1 MSICQI
7 NFFSESLMRTV
18 NFSAIIP
25 IDKRSVDGER
35 LRDKNKPLKT
45 LYLLHGIY
53 GNESDW
59 IANSRIKR
67 LAQKLNLAVI
77 MPAGENKFY
86 SDQRAHDLFGRY
98 IGEELPEFTRTMF
111 NLSEDRED
119 TYIAGLSMG
128 GAGAI
133 YAGLR
138 YPETFGFV
146 GAFSSGLVIDNY
158 PPDDNSYRLPEQ
170 RSYFEDVFGPEAA
183 VCGSDRDYRALAKAV
198 QAAGKPMPKIYMSCG
213 TEDGLLKVNREYHS
227 FLQEMGWPVT
237 YEEGPGAHDWD
248 FWDLYI
254 EKFLATL
261 PLEAPSDGLDSGHI
275 G

>member
-18 NFSAIIP
+18 NFNAIIP

-86 SDQRAHDLFGRY
+86 SDQRAHDLFGQY
-98 IGEELPEFTRTMF
+98 IGSELPEFTRTMF
-111 NLSEDRED
+111 NLSTERED
-119 TYIAGLSMG
+119 TYVAGLSMG

-138 YPETFGFV
+138 YPQTFSHV
-146 GAFSSGLVIDNY
+146 GALSSGLVIDSY
-158 PPDDNSYRLPEQ
+158 PADNGSYRLPEQ
-170 RSYFEDVFGPEAA
+170 RAYFEDVFGPEAA
-183 VCGSDRDYRALAKAV
+183 VAGSDRDYRALARALAESG
-198 QAAGKPMPKIYMSCG
+198 QPRPEIYMCCG
-213 TEDGLLKVNREYHS
+213 TEDGLLEVNRDYHR
-227 FLQEMGWPVT
+227 FLRELDWPVV
-237 YEEGPGAHDWD
+237 YEEGPGAHNWD

-254 EKFLATL
+254 ERFLETL

-275 G
+275 R